1 VLRIEAVRDYGGRID
16 VVVHEQTPSLGD
28 PVTARVTYPFRLI
41 VLPRSDKPVKLKW
54 PGRP

>member
-1 VLRIEAVRDYGGRID
+1 VEEKDGHID

-28 PVTARVTYPFRLI
+28 AVRARVTYPYL
-41 VLPRSDKPVKLKW
+41 LLALDSDKPVHLRW